1 MVLYRFGINKGGDFG
16 SNFLPK
22 LTESLLLQGKRIL
35 KTVLDFF
42 SFYVIVSLCSVTGII
57 FEGTVVMIDAKQCCL
72 VVVDV
77 QEKLTAVMSEREGVV
92 RNCSILVQAAKALE
106 MPILW
111 CQQAPLALGETVEG
125 LREHLAGIEPIN
137 KTSFSCGG
145 EPAFMEAL
153 AKAGTQTAILC
164 GIEAHVCVWQT
175 AADLM
180 KRGHKVQ
187 VVADAVTSRT
197 EANKQIALARMAR
210 EGVTVTSS
218 EMLLF
223 ELLRNAK
230 HPQFRTLAKL
240 IK

>member
-1 MVLYRFGINKGGDFG
+1 MMDARC
-16 SNFLPK
+16 
-22 LTESLLLQGKRIL
+22 
-35 KTVLDFF
+35 
-42 SFYVIVSLCSVTGII
+42 CS
-57 FEGTVVMIDAKQCCL
+57 L

-77 QEKLTAVMSEREGVV
+77 QEKLAAVMSGREELV
-92 RNCSILVQAAKALE
+92 RNCSILVQAAKALG

-111 CQQAPLALGETVEG
+111 CQQAPQSLGETVEG
-125 LREHLAGIEPIN
+125 LREHLEGIEPIN
-137 KTSFSCGG
+137 KTSFSCAG
-145 EPAFMEAL
+145 ELAFMEAL
-153 AKAGTQTAILC
+153 AKAGTQTVILC
-164 GIEAHVCVWQT
+164 GIETHVCVWQT

-180 KRGHKVQ
+180 KRDHKVQ

-210 EGVTVTSS
+210 EGITVTST

-223 ELLRNAK
+223 ELLRDAK